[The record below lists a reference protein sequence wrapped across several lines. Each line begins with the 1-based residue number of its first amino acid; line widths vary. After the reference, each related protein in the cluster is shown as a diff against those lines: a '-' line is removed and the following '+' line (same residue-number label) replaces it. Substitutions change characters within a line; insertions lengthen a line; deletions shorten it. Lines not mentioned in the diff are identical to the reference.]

1 MLSVILLG
9 IIVDRFI
16 EGFNVCK
23 SVFII
28 SKNNDEIS
36 KYIIN
41 TLDRGCTFLNGV
53 GAYTGETNNILYAVV
68 SRNQFIKLK
77 KFIKEIDSEAFITVG
92 EVHEVLGEGF
102 NEYRLKL

>member
-16 EGFNVCK
+16 EGFNICK

-28 SKNNDEIS
+28 SRHNDEIS
-36 KYIIN
+36 KFIID
-41 TLDRGCTFLNGV
+41 TLDRGCTFLNGI
-53 GAYTGETNNILYAVV
+53 GAYTGESNNILYAVV

-77 KFIKEIDSEAFITVG
+77 KFIKEIDPQAFITVG

-102 NEYRLKL
+102 KDID